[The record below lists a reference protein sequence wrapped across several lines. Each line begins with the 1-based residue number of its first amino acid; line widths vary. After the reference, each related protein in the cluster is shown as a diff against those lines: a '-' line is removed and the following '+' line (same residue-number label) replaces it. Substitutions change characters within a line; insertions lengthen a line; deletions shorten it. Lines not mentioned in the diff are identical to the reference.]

1 MPQGLYF
8 QAGSLQEA
16 EKNQGDFDALLARH
30 RLQSHVRTFVQQ
42 LDTQLRIRF
51 VFEPSFVARHLPGFD
66 TLQLHQ
72 QDDLLDEGATQSVKQ
87 QILVSMLSSPIELGF
102 PSYSELLSAI
112 HMRELIVCAARKT
125 SMAFNTDLVDRPIE
139 HWHYDEDV
147 GFTLRPGKS
156 LIEALLLA
164 TQPDRSGRLYG
175 FSCYRATEYVILLA
189 IAQEAQEHNPH
200 LLAQLEEQWRHQ
212 AVMSGKFHDV
222 FLNELGTNE
231 KPLPMHWFVPGDR
244 VWFRNPDDASSDVP
258 GYEGSWVIYLG
269 HGQFANFWD
278 PQAPYDIEGKCL
290 ELYHWRH
297 GLIVDASGQL
307 KMDEEKVAQ
316 MVANT
321 RKNPTLQKKIC
332 QRMMRLRDPQGVYAE
347 GGCMD
352 NTRESPRWIHPTTTN
367 ISLPIFQLGKSPSKG
382 V

>member
-1 MPQGLYF
+1 MPQGLHF
-8 QAGSLQEA
+8 QARSAQEA
-16 EKNQGDFDALLARH
+16 EKNQSDFYALLMRH
-30 RLQSHVRTFVQQ
+30 HLEAHVRTWVEPI
-42 LDTQLRIRF
+42 DARHTIRF
-51 VFEPSFVARHLPGFD
+51 VIEPSFVESHLPGFD

-72 QDDLLDEGATQSVKQ
+72 RDDLVDEGATQSVKQ

-139 HWHYDEDV
+139 HWRYQEDV
-147 GFTLRPGKS
+147 GFTLKPGKS

-189 IAQEAQEHNPH
+189 IAQEAQQHNPQ
-200 LLAQLEEQWRHQ
+200 LLAQLEEQWQHK

-222 FLNELGTNE
+222 FLHEVGTNDH
-231 KPLPMHWFVPGDR
+231 PLPTQWFVPGDR

-269 HGQFANFWD
+269 HGQFANFWH
-278 PQAPYDIEGKCL
+278 PQKPYDLESKCL

-297 GLIVDASGQL
+297 GVFVDAAGQL
-307 KMDEEKVAQ
+307 RMDEEKVAE
-316 MVANT
+316 MVSQT
-321 RKNPTLQKKIC
+321 KNDPTLRQYIC

-352 NTRESPRWIHPTTTN
+352 NTRESPRWIHPATTD
-367 ISLPIFQLGKSPSKG
+367 ISLPIFERQNIQSF
-382 V
+382 

>member
-1 MPQGLYF
+1 MPQGLHF
-8 QAGSLQEA
+8 QSSSAQEA
-16 EKNQGDFDALLARH
+16 QQNQSDFCELLVRH
-30 RLQSHVRTFVQQ
+30 HLSGHVRTFVQCKDAQ
-42 LDTQLRIRF
+42 HRVRF
-51 VFEPSFVARHLPGFD
+51 VLEPSFVERHLPGFD

-72 QDDLLDEGATQSVKQ
+72 QVELVDDGEVQSVKQ
-87 QILVSMLSSPIELGF
+87 QILVSLLSSPIELEF

-112 HMRELIVCAARKT
+112 HMRELIVGAARKT
-125 SMAFNTDLVDRPIE
+125 SMAFNTELVDRPAE
-139 HWHYDEDV
+139 HWHYQEDA
-147 GFTLRPGKS
+147 GFILKPGKS

-189 IAQEAQEHNPH
+189 IAQEAQQQNPQ
-200 LLAQLEEQWRHQ
+200 LLAELEVQWQHK

-222 FLNELGTNE
+222 FLHELGTNE
-231 KPLPMHWFVPGDR
+231 KPLPMQWFVPGDR

-269 HGQFANFWD
+269 HGQFANFWH
-278 PQAPYDIEGKCL
+278 PQEPYDLEGKCL

-297 GLIVDASGQL
+297 GVYADASGQL
-307 KMDEEKVAQ
+307 KIDEEKVAQ
-316 MVANT
+316 RVAQT
-321 RKNPTLQKKIC
+321 KKDPQLTQHIC

-352 NTRESPRWIHPTTTN
+352 NTREFPRWIHPSTTD
-367 ISLPIFQLGKSPSKG
+367 IALPIFEASN